1 MASNDQLYPR
11 NEAEECGVMLIALIS
26 LFFQKEQKLIEAV
39 VVLTL
44 YCYCCFQFHHRE
56 SNRQLRCWRL
66 LPVLKFKLPNHRRF

>member
-39 VVLTL
+39 VV
-44 YCYCCFQFHHRE
+44 
-56 SNRQLRCWRL
+56 
-66 LPVLKFKLPNHRRF
+66 